1 MISFWNPL
9 LSSTLCKSTKWPAL
23 HYVHQNPHTGEWVAS
38 DNRVLLAELNGAIPI
53 FEMWDVAGNPV
64 NVDIV
69 YNDYE
74 VLIERTMQAVD
85 KTITSSHIKHEGLFT
100 FIGNCAVLKADYNKV
115 REFIGADGVIKFKD
129 IYTPIYFISGDKQ
142 RRALM
147 MPITHDNVLK
157 AKWKLLD
164 ADENELGVFNSW
176 QEAHD
181 MGEILGYEYI
191 IKVFKDDKN

>member
-1 MISFWNPL
+1 MTTMWNPL

-23 HYVHQNPHTGEWVAS
+23 HYVHQNPRTGEWVAS
-38 DNRVLLAELNGAIPI
+38 DNRVLLAELNGAIPM
-53 FEMWDVAGNPV
+53 FEMWDAAGNPV
-64 NVDIV
+64 NVDLT

-74 VLIERTMQAVD
+74 ALIDWAMQAV
-85 KTITSSHIKHEGLFT
+85 TSTANQVKHKGLFT
-100 FIGNCAVLKADYNKV
+100 FISNCAVLKSDFDKV

-129 IYTPIYFISGDKQ
+129 IYTPIYFISSDKQ
-142 RRALM
+142 RRALI
-147 MPITHDNVLK
+147 MPIRHDNVLK

-164 ADENELGVFNSW
+164 VDENELTVTDSW

-181 MGEILGYEYI
+181 MGEMLGCEYI